1 MIWIFEN
8 ISFGRVSGVGFERRA
23 TQTST
28 GCREKVLEV
37 DGMFGS
43 NNEKRDGKLKAA
55 NQKMRASTGA
65 SNVFGEDEY
74 LIYLVLN
81 SLRIWQKV

>member
-1 MIWIFEN
+1 
-8 ISFGRVSGVGFERRA
+8 
-23 TQTST
+23 
-28 GCREKVLEV
+28 
-37 DGMFGS
+37 MFGS

-74 LIYLVLN
+74 LIYYNGSVVKTK
-81 SLRIWQKV
+81 I

>member
-1 MIWIFEN
+1 
-8 ISFGRVSGVGFERRA
+8 
-23 TQTST
+23 
-28 GCREKVLEV
+28 VLEV

-81 SLRIWQKV
+81 SLRI